1 MDVNLHNGDCIEYMR
16 GYEDNVFTGV
26 VTDPPYGLGI
36 LGKKWDTFDKSQF
49 GRAGSEGEN
58 DLKVKKNFN
67 ILPRYRTDGLY
78 EFAYEWAVEAL
89 RVVKP
94 GGILL
99 SFAGSRTYHKIASA
113 IDDAGWDVI
122 DMMTW
127 VHSQGFPKA
136 HDISKAIDKKF
147 GAEREV
153 IGKKECGYQVSISKL
168 RKEQGH
174 RPNLTNAT
182 KEVDITAPATPE
194 AQLWDGYKSQ
204 LKPALEPI
212 CVAVKPR
219 DGTYVDNALKWGV
232 AGFNIGG
239 AKIPT
244 ADAVTINT
252 FDDGSK
258 PFGGGAGH
266 EYTTREETDG
276 RYPSNFLHDG
286 SDEVLN
292 LFPTSKSTRTHNVTR
307 NQRGSDSVFNDSNNG
322 FQNGSTLIEG
332 YDDEGSAAR
341 FFYCAKASV
350 SEKNEGLEGIK
361 NTHVSVKPV
370 ALMEYLVR
378 LVKPP
383 QGGVILD
390 PFLGSGTTGIACIL
404 NDISFAGIEN
414 DAESFEIARQ
424 RIEYWKNKPKQKG
437 LF

>member
-1 MDVNLHNGDCIEYMR
+1 MDINLHNGDSIEYMR
-16 GYEDNVFTGV
+16 GYKDNIFTAV

-36 LGKKWDTFDKSQF
+36 LGKEWDTFDKSQL

-67 ILPRYRTDGLY
+67 ILPRYKADGLY
-78 EFAYEWAVEAL
+78 EFTYEWAYEAL
-89 RVVKP
+89 RIVKP

-99 SFAGSRTYHKIASA
+99 SFAGTRTYHKIASA
-113 IDDAGWDVI
+113 IDDAGWEIV

-136 HDISKAIDKKF
+136 YDLGKNIDDLKW
-147 GAEREV
+147 
-153 IGKKECGYQVSISKL
+153 
-168 RKEQGH
+168 
-174 RPNLTNAT
+174 N
-182 KEVDITAPATPE
+182 
-194 AQLWDGYKSQ
+194 GYKSQ

-219 DGTYVDNALKWGV
+219 DGTYVENALKWGV
-232 AGFNIGG
+232 SGFNIGG
-239 AKIPT
+239 SKIPT
-244 ADAVTINT
+244 SDAVTINT

-266 EYTTREETDG
+266 EYTSREETDG

-292 LFPTSKSTRTHNVTR
+292 LLPTSKSTRTYNVTR
-307 NQRGSDSVFNDSNNG
+307 NKRGSDSVLNDSNNG

-341 FFYCAKASV
+341 FFYCAKPSV
-350 SEKNEGLEGIK
+350 GEKNEGLVGIK

-383 QGGVILD
+383 RGGAILD
-390 PFLGSGTTGIACIL
+390 PFMGSGTTGVACIL
-404 NDISFAGIEN
+404 NNISFDGIEKEE
-414 DAESFEIARQ
+414 DSFEIARQ
-424 RIEYWKNKPKQKG
+424 RINYWKNKPKQKE